1 LDLVGSGE
9 YLPRLFQEL
18 PFPLGYLVE
27 KDLVFL
33 CELGQRIPLTEY
45 FDDDFGFEFG
55 AEFTMGS
62 FYDDSLF

>member
-1 LDLVGSGE
+1 M
-9 YLPRLFQEL
+9 
-18 PFPLGYLVE
+18 
-27 KDLVFL
+27 FL